1 MSAPLSVRLRPEL
14 QDVLASL
21 GSPHTTARALILIG
35 LAATGADLAAFQRD
49 ITLLLAE
56 PLDTKLLG
64 ALSAL
69 NERGHRVVRAYYAPP
84 ENEHRAVL
92 PPPLAMPIGVEDL
105 EFAGWDV

>member
-35 LAATGADLAAFQRD
+35 LAATGADLSAFSRD

-56 PLDTKLLG
+56 PLDMKLLG
-64 ALSAL
+64 ALSAI
-69 NERGHRVVRAYYAPP
+69 NERGSSVVRAYYAAP
-84 ENEHRAVL
+84 ENERLAGL
-92 PPPLAMPIGVEDL
+92 PPPLAMPIEAEDR